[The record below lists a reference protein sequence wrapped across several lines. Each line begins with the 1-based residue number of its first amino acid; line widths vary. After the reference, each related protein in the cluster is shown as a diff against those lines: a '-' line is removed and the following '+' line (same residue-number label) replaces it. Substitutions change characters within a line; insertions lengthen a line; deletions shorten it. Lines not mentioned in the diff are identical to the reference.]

1 MKTEKRMKRN
11 RKKVAGIVMLALIGV
26 IFFVVVF
33 GVIFYRFYIA
43 GIPVWGCVIAGLAP
57 FICAAVIT
65 PLVSCAIDWI
75 TD

>member
-1 MKTEKRMKRN
+1 MKRN

-26 IFFVVVF
+26 IFFVIF

-57 FICAAVIT
+57 FISAATIT
-65 PLVSCAIDWI
+65 PLIVCAVNWL